1 VVVVGAGFGGLS
13 VVRALR
19 GSSCRILLFDRQN
32 HHLFQPLLYQ
42 VATAALSP
50 ADIAQPVRRV
60 LRGQKNVRVFLGD
73 VTEVDL
79 HRRFVRVGGEEV
91 QYDWLVLASGVTH
104 TYFGHDDWAPRAP
117 GLKTIDDALE
127 IRRRILLA
135 FEEAEME
142 EDPDAQRAKL
152 TFVIVGG
159 GPTGVEMAG
168 ALREIAARTIPRDF
182 HRVDT
187 STARI
192 ILLEGQDRV
201 LPGMSP
207 RASRRAREQL
217 EGMGVELRLGALVT
231 HVDPG
236 AVFIG
241 EERVRAAN
249 IIWAAGVQ
257 GSALGQTLGTELDS
271 QGRVKVEMDC
281 SIPHHP
287 EAFVVGD
294 LAAITDPETG
304 EEVPGVAQGALQMG
318 RFVGRLIGD
327 ALSSGHPPEIRRP
340 FHYLDKGTVATIGRA
355 RAVAD
360 IGELSF
366 SGFPAWI
373 LWSTIHVLYL
383 IGFRNRLVVMLNWAW
398 QWLVQTRGARLITG
412 SPGIRLER
420 PVDLR

>member
-1 VVVVGAGFGGLS
+1 
-13 VVRALR
+13 
-19 GSSCRILLFDRQN
+19 
-32 HHLFQPLLYQ
+32 
-42 VATAALSP
+42 
-50 ADIAQPVRRV
+50 
-60 LRGQKNVRVFLGD
+60 
-73 VTEVDL
+73 
-79 HRRFVRVGGEEV
+79 
-91 QYDWLVLASGVTH
+91 
-104 TYFGHDDWAPRAP
+104 
-117 GLKTIDDALE
+117 
-127 IRRRILLA
+127 
-135 FEEAEME
+135 M
-142 EDPDAQRAKL
+142 
-152 TFVIVGG
+152 
-159 GPTGVEMAG
+159 
-168 ALREIAARTIPRDF
+168 
-182 HRVDT
+182 
-187 STARI
+187 
-192 ILLEGQDRV
+192 
-201 LPGMSP
+201 
-207 RASRRAREQL
+207 
-217 EGMGVELRLGALVT
+217 ELRLGALVT
-231 HVDPG
+231 HVEPG
-236 AVFIG
+236 VVFIG

-271 QGRVKVEMDC
+271 QGRVKVEVDC
-281 SIPHHP
+281 SIPHDP
-287 EAFVVGD
+287 RAFVVGD

-340 FHYLDKGTVATIGRA
+340 FHYRDKGTLATIGRA

-383 IGFRNRLVVMLNWAW
+383 IGFRNRLMVLLNWAW